1 MHTEQ
6 AGATARGPQ
15 EQYFAALAEGRFQIQ
30 HCTACGRHQFFPRT
44 LCMHCGA
51 TDLAWTDPA
60 GTGTVYSFSIVRR
73 KPEAGG
79 DYNVALIDLDE
90 GVRMMSR
97 VEGLPPEAVRIGLRV
112 QAQVVQKD
120 GRGLVLF
127 QPAQDQGAA
136 A

>member
-6 AGATARGPQ
+6 AEAPSRGPQ
-15 EQYFAALAEGRFQIQ
+15 EQYFAALAEGRFRIQ
-30 HCTACGRHQFFPRT
+30 RCAACERHQFFPRT

-51 TDLAWTDPA
+51 TDLAWMDPA

-90 GVRMMSR
+90 GARMMSR
-97 VEGLPPEAVRIGLRV
+97 VDGVPLERLRIGMPVKARV
-112 QAQVVQKD
+112 LLDAAQPLVVFEP
-120 GRGLVLF
+120 VE
-127 QPAQDQGAA
+127 AA
-136 A
+136 

>member
-30 HCTACGRHQFFPRT
+30 HCKACSRHQFFPRT

-51 TDLAWTDPA
+51 TDLAWTDPV

-97 VEGLPPEAVRIGLRV
+97 VDGVALDQLRIGMPVKARVLRDA
-112 QAQVVQKD
+112 AQPLVVFD
-120 GRGLVLF
+120 AVE
-127 QPAQDQGAA
+127 AA
-136 A
+136 

>member
-30 HCTACGRHQFFPRT
+30 HCPACGRHQFFPRT

-73 KPEAGG
+73 KAEAGG

-97 VEGLPPEAVRIGLRV
+97 VDGVALDQLRIGMPVKARVLRDV
-112 QAQVVQKD
+112 APPLVVFD
-120 GRGLVLF
+120 AVE
-127 QPAQDQGAA
+127 AA
-136 A
+136 

>member
-51 TDLAWTDPA
+51 TDLAWTDPV

-90 GVRMMSR
+90 GVRLMSR
-97 VEGLPPEAVRIGLRV
+97 VDGVALDRLRIGMPVKARVLRDA
-112 QAQVVQKD
+112 AQPLVVFD
-120 GRGLVLF
+120 AVE
-127 QPAQDQGAA
+127 AA
-136 A
+136 